1 MLEGGQARRIRDGFG
16 HEGCIIASVPINTFR
31 DSLLESL
38 RTHAPA
44 DDSEADH
51 LAEIVAFVG
60 AQSAPFS
67 RDTLEGHITASAFIV
82 DPTRMFTLLVWH
94 EKLARWLQPGGH
106 CEESDSSTLAAAKRE
121 VEEET
126 GLRHDQLRQV
136 GDGVF
141 DVDAH
146 RIPARR
152 DVPEHWHYDIRYL
165 FEADRAAPT
174 LPGANWVSNE
184 QMLAHPH
191 ASLRRL
197 AEKAAHAR

>member
-1 MLEGGQARRIRDGFG
+1 M
-16 HEGCIIASVPINTFR
+16 PIHAFR
-31 DSLLESL
+31 DALLESL
-38 RTHAPA
+38 RAHAPA
-44 DDSEADH
+44 DETEAGH
-51 LAEIVAFVG
+51 LSAIATFVA
-60 AQSAPFS
+60 AQPAPFS

-106 CEESDSSTLAAAKRE
+106 CEDSDSSTLAAAERE

-126 GLRHDQLRQV
+126 GLGHAQLTQV
-136 GDGVF
+136 GDGIF

-165 FEADRAAPT
+165 YEADRAAPT
-174 LPGANWVSNE
+174 LTGANWVSIE

-197 AEKAAHAR
+197 AEKAVHAR

>member
-1 MLEGGQARRIRDGFG
+1 V
-16 HEGCIIASVPINTFR
+16 SINAFR
-31 DSLLESL
+31 DKLLDSL
-38 RTHAPA
+38 RAYAPA
-44 DDSEADH
+44 DAIEAGH
-51 LAEIVAFVG
+51 LAQIAAFVA

-67 RDTLEGHITASAFIV
+67 RDTLEGHVTASAFIV
-82 DPTRMFTLLVWH
+82 DLTRRFALLVWH

-106 CEESDSSTLAAAKRE
+106 CEEGDASTLDAATRE
-121 VEEET
+121 IEEET
-126 GLRHDQLRQV
+126 GLGSAQLLRV

-152 DVPEHWHYDIRYL
+152 GIPEHWHYDIRYL
-165 FEADRAAPT
+165 FEADREAPT
-174 LPGANWVSNE
+174 LAGANWVSIE

-197 AEKAAHAR
+197 AEKEAHAR

>member
-1 MLEGGQARRIRDGFG
+1 MLEGGKARWLRSGFG
-16 HEGCIIASVPINTFR
+16 HEGCIIASVPITSYR
-31 DSLLESL
+31 DKLLDSL
-38 RTHAPA
+38 RAHAPIDA
-44 DDSEADH
+44 TEAGH
-51 LAEIVAFVG
+51 LAAILAFVA

-67 RDTLEGHITASAFIV
+67 RNTLDGHITASAFIV
-82 DPTRMFTLLVWH
+82 DPTHLFTLLVWH

-106 CEESDSSTLAAAKRE
+106 CEESDESTLAAAVRE
-121 VEEET
+121 IEEET
-126 GLRHDQLRQV
+126 GLDSSQLKQV
-136 GDGVF
+136 GVGVF

-174 LPGANWVSNE
+174 QAGANWVSIE

-197 AEKAAHAR
+197 AERAANAG

>member
-1 MLEGGQARRIRDGFG
+1 MLEGGKTRWFRGEFG
-16 HEGCIIASVPINTFR
+16 HEGCIIASVPIRTFR
-31 DSLLESL
+31 DALHQALQ
-38 RTHAPA
+38 THAPA
-44 DDSEADH
+44 DETEAGH
-51 LAEIVAFVG
+51 LAVIAAFV
-60 AQSAPFS
+60 AAEPEPFS

-82 DPTRMFTLLVWH
+82 DPTHSFTLLVWH

-106 CEESDSSTLAAAKRE
+106 CEESDASTLAAAERE

-126 GLRHDQLRQV
+126 GLGHDQLRRV
-136 GDGVF
+136 GDAVF

-152 DVPEHWHYDIRYL
+152 DVPEHWHFDIRYL

-174 LPGANWVSNE
+174 LAGANWVSIE

>member
-1 MLEGGQARRIRDGFG
+1 M
-16 HEGCIIASVPINTFR
+16 PISSFR
-31 DSLLESL
+31 TTLLGSL
-38 RTHAPA
+38 RAFTPA
-44 DDSEADH
+44 DETEADH
-51 LAEIVAFVG
+51 LAEIAAFVA
-60 AQSAPFS
+60 AQSAPFG
-67 RDTLEGHITASAFIV
+67 RDTVEGHITASAFIV
-82 DPTRMFTLLVWH
+82 DPTRLFTLLVWH

-106 CEESDSSTLAAAKRE
+106 CEESDPSTLAAAVRE

-126 GLRHDQLRQV
+126 GLGHDKMRQI

-152 DVPEHWHYDIRYL
+152 GVPEHWHYDIRYL
-165 FEADRAAPT
+165 FEADRVSPILT
-174 LPGANWVSNE
+174 GANWVSIE

>member
-1 MLEGGQARRIRDGFG
+1 VSIL
-16 HEGCIIASVPINTFR
+16 SFR
-31 DSLLESL
+31 DRLLADL
-38 RTHAPA
+38 AGHMPA
-44 DDSEADH
+44 DDVEAVH
-51 LAEIVAFVG
+51 LAAITSFLLA
-60 AQSAPFS
+60 SPHPFS
-67 RDTLEGHITASAFIV
+67 RGTLEGHITASAFIV
-82 DPTRMFTLLVWH
+82 DPTRQSTLLVWH

-106 CEESDSSTLAAAKRE
+106 CEDGDASTLSAAERE

-126 GLRHDQLRQV
+126 GLGADALRHL
-136 GDGVF
+136 GAGVF

-165 FEADRAAPT
+165 FEANRASQT
-174 LPGANWVSNE
+174 LAGANWVSID

-197 AEKAAHAR
+197 AEKAAHAH